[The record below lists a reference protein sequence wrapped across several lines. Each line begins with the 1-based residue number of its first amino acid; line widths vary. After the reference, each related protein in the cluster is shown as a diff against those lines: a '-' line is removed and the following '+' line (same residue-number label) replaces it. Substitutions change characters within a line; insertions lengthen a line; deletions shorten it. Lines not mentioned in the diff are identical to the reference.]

1 MSKETVAKIQRQPAR
16 TKVTQSLNVVI
27 TTTGMEM
34 VVAPNT
40 NVVRGGVLIGSVTN
54 LGSGSS
60 GVLARR
66 NLSWSSTLPRI
77 TAGVVG
83 SPQMVFTNP
92 IMTTHVNRNAN

>member
-1 MSKETVAKIQRQPAR
+1 
-16 TKVTQSLNVVI
+16 
-27 TTTGMEM
+27 
-34 VVAPNT
+34 
-40 NVVRGGVLIGSVTN
+40 
-54 LGSGSS
+54 
-60 GVLARR
+60 LARR